1 MVTYFSEIWHHSGI
15 LRAEVNHSLWREM
28 PPALFGCCFWPP
40 PPTSGVDFTPW
51 SVIKARG
58 EPVPSWRLG
67 LPGDTVKLVTE
78 RVVLS
83 SLAFPPFL
91 SASPLPL
98 CSLPALALPP
108 TCPSLRLSSSCLY
121 CLRFFLFCLLS
132 ACHSH
137 CLPFLSLPKWFFQR
151 RWSVAQKSSAANVSF
166 SFKGKVCISNWN
178 LIFLH
183 ELEAVFFPLRVA
195 QGWSVSHECLRWEVL
210 LACVL
215 EGMLSRGQHSLWL
228 KVGVAVGMGDIWNC
242 DRNKPGQTNAE
253 CSRVE
258 VNEMLWPHG

>member
-28 PPALFGCCFWPP
+28 PPVLFDCCFQAP

-58 EPVPSWRLG
+58 EPVPPWRLE
-67 LPGDTVKLVTE
+67 LPGDTVKLATE

-91 SASPLPL
+91 STSPLPL
-98 CSLPALALPP
+98 CSVLLLLCLPP
-108 TCPSLRLSSSCLY
+108 APPSDLLPLACIVSAFISSVSCPLVI
-121 CLRFFLFCLLS
+121 
-132 ACHSH
+132 HTV
-137 CLPFLSLPKWFFQR
+137 FLSLSHPKQFFLCC
-151 RWSVAQKSSAANVSF
+151 WSAPQKSSAANVSF

-195 QGWSVSHECLRWEVL
+195 WGWSVSHECLRWEVL

-215 EGMLSRGQHSLWL
+215 EGMLSRGQHSLGCWRWGWQWGCVTFGTVTGTNL
-228 KVGVAVGMGDIWNC
+228 VKQMQSAV
-242 DRNKPGQTNAE
+242 RL
-253 CSRVE
+253 R
-258 VNEMLWPHG
+258 

>member
-28 PPALFGCCFWPP
+28 PPALFGCCFGPP
-40 PPTSGVDFTPW
+40 PNLWCRFH
-51 SVIKARG
+51 SVECYKSQRRACPLLEVRAPRG
-58 EPVPSWRLG
+58 HCQACHRAGGPVF
-67 LPGDTVKLVTE
+67 PG
-78 RVVLS
+78 LS
-83 SLAFPPFL
+83 SLSFRLSPPPL
-91 SASPLPL
+91 QSSCSCSASHLPLP
-98 CSLPALALPP
+98 
-108 TCPSLRLSSSCLY
+108 RLSSSCLY

>member
-28 PPALFGCCFWPP
+28 PPALFGCCFWPPP

-108 TCPSLRLSSSCLY
+108 TCPSLDFLPLACIVSAFFSFVFCPLVIHTVFLSS
-121 CLRFFLFCLLS
+121 LS
-132 ACHSH
+132 QNGS
-137 CLPFLSLPKWFFQR
+137 
-151 RWSVAQKSSAANVSF
+151 SSAA
-166 SFKGKVCISNWN
+166 
-178 LIFLH
+178 
-183 ELEAVFFPLRVA
+183 
-195 QGWSVSHECLRWEVL
+195 
-210 LACVL
+210 
-215 EGMLSRGQHSLWL
+215 
-228 KVGVAVGMGDIWNC
+228 GV
-242 DRNKPGQTNAE
+242 
-253 CSRVE
+253 
-258 VNEMLWPHG
+258 